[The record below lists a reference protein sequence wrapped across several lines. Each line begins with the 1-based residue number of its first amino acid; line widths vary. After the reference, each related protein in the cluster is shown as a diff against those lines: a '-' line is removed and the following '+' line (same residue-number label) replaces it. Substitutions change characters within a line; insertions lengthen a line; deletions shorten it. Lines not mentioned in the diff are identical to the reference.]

1 MPTLNPYLC
10 FSGNTE
16 EVFNFYKSVFGG
28 DFAMIMRFK
37 DVPSDVPMPDASEA
51 DANKI
56 MHIAYPIGGNVLM
69 GSDAPG
75 DIQMN
80 FGNNFNISVSVES
93 KEEADR
99 VFNGLADGAKHIM
112 MPMADAFWGSY
123 FGMFTDKYGVQWMIS
138 YDPQRQ

>member
-1 MPTLNPYLC
+1 MPIINPYLC
-10 FSGNTE
+10 FDGITE

-28 DFAMIMRFK
+28 EFAMVMKFK

-51 DANKI
+51 DANRI
-56 MHIAYPIGGNVLM
+56 MHISYPIGGNVLM
-69 GSDAPG
+69 GSDSPG
-75 DIQMN
+75 HIKMN
-80 FGNNFNISVSVES
+80 YGNNFNISVSVES

-99 VFNGLADGAKHIM
+99 VFNGLSAGAKHIM